1 MVALAVNE
9 YSFLEFETEALY
21 EASQLSPLKRIPVSF
36 SMRSTVNL
44 ASTTEHACKEHL
56 VQVKKRSSELMG
68 L

>member
-36 SMRSTVNL
+36 SMRST
-44 ASTTEHACKEHL
+44 TEHACKEHL